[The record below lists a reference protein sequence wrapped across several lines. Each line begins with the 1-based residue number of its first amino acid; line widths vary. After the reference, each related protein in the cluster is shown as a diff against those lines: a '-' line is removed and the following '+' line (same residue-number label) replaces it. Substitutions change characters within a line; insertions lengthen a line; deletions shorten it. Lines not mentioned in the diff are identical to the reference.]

1 MEKWFVAYFNEKE
14 MRRLQQSRGLQFRVP
29 SVRDMS
35 SAFDVTSQNSQSAQ
49 GNTITYTQTLDYMA
63 TSDAKEPNDYA
74 LLPFVNT
81 PYKQMLV
88 ETLRSNINAFST
100 LTDIST
106 PVIPSETGGG
116 DGGLSL
122 GAIIGIAVG
131 GAAGLLLL
139 AWGAYAMGS
148 RRDDRH
154 PVSDGI
160 GAGYSGS
167 GDLDDANMLPSTFQ
181 MSHGDDDIIST
192 MDDPTVAKLGGT
204 MSGEASALGG
214 YGDQR
219 FVKMTLY
226 DALRNGTQLNFFLI
240 LAPVL
245 RRLTTITLKHTVVVV
260 TLRLY
265 LLLVAP

>member
-1 MEKWFVAYFNEKE
+1 MVTEPVKASIKGIKVTFYGVESLDAEEFILTQNEMETWFTAYFNEE
-14 MRRLQQSRGLQFRVP
+14 QRLLLQSRRGLQFRVP
-29 SVRDMS
+29 AVQDMS
-35 SAFDVTSQNSQSAQ
+35 TAFDISGQNSNTAQ
-49 GNTITYTQTLDYMA
+49 ENAITYTQTLSYMA
-63 TSDAKEPNDYA
+63 TADAKEPEDYVQ
-74 LLPFVNT
+74 LPFLDT

-88 ETLRSNINAFST
+88 EQLRNNVDAFSG
-100 LTDIST
+100 LTDISN
-106 PVIPSETGGG
+106 PVIPVEPESDES
-116 DGGLSL
+116 GLSL

-167 GDLDDANMLPSTFQ
+167 GDLDDPNMMPSTFQ
-181 MSHGDDDIIST
+181 LSHGDDDIIST

-219 FVKMTLY
+219 CVF
-226 DALRNGTQLNFFLI
+226 
-240 LAPVL
+240 
-245 RRLTTITLKHTVVVV
+245 
-260 TLRLY
+260 
-265 LLLVAP
+265 

>member
-1 MEKWFVAYFNEKE
+1 MENWFVAYFNEKE
-14 MRRLQQSRGLQFRVP
+14 TRRRLQQSRSLQFRVP
-29 SVRDMS
+29 AVRDMS
-35 SAFDVTSQNSQSAQ
+35 TAFDVTGQNSQSAE
-49 GNTITYTQTLDYMA
+49 GNSITYTQTLDYEA
-63 TSDAKEPNDYA
+63 TSDAKEANDYA

-81 PYKQMLV
+81 PYKQLLV
-88 ETLRSNINAFST
+88 ETLRNNIDAFSS

-106 PVIPSETGGG
+106 PVIPAETGGD

-139 AWGAYAMGS
+139 AWCAYAMGS

-154 PVSDGI
+154 PVSDG
-160 GAGYSGS
+160 AGYSGS
-167 GDLDDANMLPSTFQ
+167 GDIDDANMMPSTFQ

-219 FVKMTLY
+219 FVLLTLF
-226 DALRNGTQLNFFLI
+226 D
-240 LAPVL
+240 VL
-245 RRLTTITLKHTVVVV
+245 FISPELT
-260 TLRLY
+260 
-265 LLLVAP
+265 

>member
-1 MEKWFVAYFNEKE
+1 VVTEPVNASIKGINALFYGLGSLTSNDFITLQTEMEKWFVAYFNEKE
-14 MRRLQQSRGLQFRVP
+14 ARRLQRTRGLQFRVP
-29 SVRDMS
+29 AVRDMS
-35 SAFDVTSQNSQSAQ
+35 SAFDISNQDSGSGQ
-49 GNTITYTQTLDYMA
+49 GNSITYAQTLDYEA

-81 PYKQMLV
+81 PYKQLLV
-88 ETLRSNINAFST
+88 ETLRSNYDSFAS

-106 PVIPSETGGG
+106 PVIPSETSGG
-116 DGGLSL
+116 DSGLSL
-122 GAIIGIAVG
+122 GAIIGVAVG

-167 GDLDDANMLPSTFQ
+167 GDLDDANMMPSTFQ

-204 MSGEASALGG
+204 MSGEASAMGG

-219 FVKMTLY
+219 FVKMIM
-226 DALRNGTQLNFFLI
+226 LNTFR
-240 LAPVL
+240 A
-245 RRLTTITLKHTVVVV
+245 
-260 TLRLY
+260 
-265 LLLVAP
+265 